1 MTDIMEFE
9 GKDFKIAIINVI
21 KYLKENM
28 TMKRRVLD
36 DIKGN
41 QIELLEVKNNKFGKK
56 NLLFWHNRK
65 LDTAEKI

>member
-1 MTDIMEFE
+1 MLTLPTESVVAKAD
-9 GKDFKIAIINVI
+9 GSI

-36 DIKGN
+36 GIKGN
-41 QIELLEVKNNKFGKK
+41 QIELLEVKNNKFGMK